1 MGMKLSQI
9 TSYEFIMANKDDI
22 LDSVESG
29 KLRILNKTIKII
41 GEKFLT
47 PSTTTQLD
55 ANEKQK
61 VYTLLGKLKNARKT
75 YFENH
80 KILNFFINTLK
91 KINKIFFGRDTVWV
105 KTISTLESI
114 KKKIKPDVDLTQN
127 TIKQPIDFKGENQG
141 DLIKKI

>member
-9 TSYEFIMANKDDI
+9 TSYEFIMGNQDNI
-22 LDSVESG
+22 LDSVKSG

-41 GEKFLT
+41 GEKILT

-55 ANEKQK
+55 ANEDQK

-80 KILNFFINTLK
+80 KILNFFINTLSPIWK
-91 KINKIFFGRDTVWV
+91 TFHIKTVWM
-105 KTISTLESI
+105 KTNEAIRKI
-114 KKKIKPDVDLTQN
+114 QKKTTTEVNLLND
-127 TIKQPIDFKGENQG
+127 GR
-141 DLIKKI
+141 